1 VRAPEADDE
10 PAGVGLRQRRVAAV
24 TSEAGTWSTDRI
36 PLATAI
42 RDVERT
48 TLPIWVRLLPWP
60 PGSQRV
66 EYEARELVGH

>member
-1 VRAPEADDE
+1 VRAPKADDE
-10 PAGVGLRQRRVAAV
+10 PAGVVCASAVWAAV
-24 TSEAGTWSTDRI
+24 TSEAGTWSTDRM

-48 TLPIWVRLLPWP
+48 SLPIWVRLLPWP

-66 EYEARELVGH
+66 VYEARELVGH

>member
-1 VRAPEADDE
+1 
-10 PAGVGLRQRRVAAV
+10 V